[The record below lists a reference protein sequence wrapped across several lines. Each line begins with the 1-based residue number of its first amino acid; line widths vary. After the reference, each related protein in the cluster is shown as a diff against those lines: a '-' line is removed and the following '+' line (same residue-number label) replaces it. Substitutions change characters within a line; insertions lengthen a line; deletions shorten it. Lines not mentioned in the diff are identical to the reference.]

1 MKEQGN
7 MLEARVPPQ
16 PGKATQAPQLLP
28 MGRIIAYV
36 IAAIIF
42 CALATIGFGWLAK
55 GVLGDRFVAFDDG
68 VLTFFHGYWSPGLNQ
83 LMLVFTML
91 GDPAVLI
98 PLLLFVGIA
107 LWARGRWI
115 DAAGLLLAGGGAG
128 LLNQLLKEI
137 FQRVRPSLFDGPFHL
152 TSYSFPSGHSMGSMA
167 CYGMLAYI
175 AIKLLEHPV
184 SRVAVGI
191 AAALLIL
198 CIGISR
204 IYFNVHYPTD
214 VLGGF
219 IAGAIW
225 LVFSIVV
232 VQAAEWHA
240 SRRAHTVAP
249 SA

>member
-1 MKEQGN
+1 MEDQIN
-7 MLEARVPPQ
+7 VLEARVPPQ
-16 PGKATQAPQLLP
+16 PGNAAQAPQLLP
-28 MGRIIAYV
+28 MGRITAYALVAIA
-36 IAAIIF
+36 F
-42 CALATIGFGWLAK
+42 CGLATIGFGWLAK
-55 GVLGDRFVAFDDG
+55 GVFSDRFVAFDDG
-68 VLTFFHGYWSPGLNQ
+68 LLTLFHGYWGPIPNQ
-83 LMLVFTML
+83 IMLLFTML

-98 PLLLFVGIA
+98 PLLLFVGIT
-107 LWARGRWI
+107 LLARGRWI

-128 LLNQLLKEI
+128 LLNQLLKDI

-152 TSYSFPSGHSMGSMA
+152 TSYSFPSGHSMGSIA

-175 AIKLLEHPV
+175 AIQLLTHRV
-184 SRVAVGI
+184 ARVAVAI

-232 VQAAEWHA
+232 VQTAELYA
-240 SRRAHTVAP
+240 QARAHSVAP